1 MKRTLILTLAIVA
14 LAILPAM
21 AAADTMVAESAS
33 GTVVSVNGTTLI
45 LKTPAG
51 DQTYILASPQ
61 QLAVGAPISVHFTR
75 SGNNLMVSKL
85 VPTAAPAPAAPA
97 APTTGAIN
105 NNRDDKLVND
115 GEDDNVT
122 GYDKDAARD
131 GTDAGQAAAPVGA
144 LNNNRN
150 DRVVLDGEDD
160 NVTGMDTDASR
171 DGTDPGQSATGTSLP
186 ATASPLG
193 LLALLGGAALVGATA
208 LRSRS

>member
-14 LAILPAM
+14 LAIVPAM
-21 AAADTMVAESAS
+21 ATAQTMAAENAS
-33 GTVVSVNGTTLI
+33 GTVVSVNGTTLV
-45 LKTPAG
+45 LKTATG
-51 DQTYILASPQ
+51 DQTYILAAPQ
-61 QLAVGAPISVHFTR
+61 QLAVGAPVSVTFTR

-97 APTTGAIN
+97 AGAIN
-105 NNRDDKLVND
+105 NNRNNVLVGDK
-115 GEDDNVT
+115 EDDNVT

-131 GTDAGQAAAPVGA
+131 GTDPGQSAAPVGA

-160 NVTGMDTDASR
+160 NVTGLDTDASR

>member
-1 MKRTLILTLAIVA
+1 MKRIVTLTLAIVA

-21 AAADTMVAESAS
+21 ATAATPETVS

-45 LKTPAG
+45 LKTAVG

-61 QLAVGAPISVHFTR
+61 QLAVGAPVSVTFAR
-75 SGNNLMVSKL
+75 DGSNLMVSKL

-97 APTTGAIN
+97 TGAIN
-105 NNRDDKLVND
+105 NNRNDVIVND

-122 GYDKDAARD
+122 GLDRDAARD
-131 GTDAGQAAAPVGA
+131 GTDPGQAAAPAGA

-160 NVTGMDTDASR
+160 NVTGMDTDAAR
-171 DGTDPGQSATGTSLP
+171 DGTDPGQSATGSSLP